1 MTHVNLSVRPAV
13 AEARLKR
20 NDSQLVEF
28 VFTSE
33 NNIIVL
39 EMTKNEAMHILD
51 DLHVLLD
58 EEEADR
64 QKNRQLAIFARMG
77 EPL

>member
-1 MTHVNLSVRPAV
+1 
-13 AEARLKR
+13 
-20 NDSQLVEF
+20 
-28 VFTSE
+28 
-33 NNIIVL
+33 
-39 EMTKNEAMHILD
+39 MTKTEAMHILD

>member
-13 AEARLKR
+13 AEARFKR
-20 NDSQLVEF
+20 NNSQLVEF

-33 NNIIVL
+33 NLSVVL
-39 EMTKNEAMHILD
+39 ELNRNDALHLLD

-58 EEEADR
+58 DEEEKR
-64 QKNRQLAIFARMG
+64 KKNHQLAMFARMG

>member
-13 AEARLKR
+13 AEARRKR